1 MALAFATSIDT
12 FILGIGFG
20 LLRTNL
26 ITNMIVLF
34 IVTSIL
40 VAYGLWVGYCMGNK
54 YKNK

>member
-26 ITNMIVLF
+26 ITNMG
-34 IVTSIL
+34 
-40 VAYGLWVGYCMGNK
+40 YGLDTVWETNT
-54 YKNK
+54 KNK